1 MSKPKYR
8 FYKGEKSN
16 PFADRDVSLATFWYW
31 EKMFDERNRRYG
43 GVLDAS
49 RIYQRSIRS
58 LPEYFDRWDA
68 PPESKGLLIWMIL
81 QCGRWMPYV
90 YTKVDWERY
99 TQAFKNAP

>member
-31 EKMFDERNRRYG
+31 EKMFDERNRRHG

-68 PPESKGLLIWMIL
+68 PP
-81 QCGRWMPYV
+81 YV